1 MELSTNTSIKNTFI
15 NSDTNYENTIING
28 RRLLWEKVK
37 NIEHDYK
44 NYLKL
49 SIKNHYW
56 LLYVELSDSHPYLTN
71 YSGNTWVDK
80 SFLVEKNRRTK
91 KNNPNLARCI
101 YVKFN
106 YDMGTL
112 DDAMEHLEMFS
123 KSLKKL
129 EIESIQ
135 INTNS

>member
-1 MELSTNTSIKNTFI
+1 MELSINTSI
-15 NSDTNYENTIING
+15 NSDTIYENVIQNG
-28 RRLLWEKVK
+28 RKLLWEKVK
-37 NIEHDYK
+37 NIEHNYK
-44 NYLKL
+44 SYLKL

-56 LLYVELSDSHPYLTN
+56 LLYVELPSSHPFLINQT
-71 YSGNTWVDK
+71 GDTWVDK
-80 SFLVEKNRRTK
+80 SFLIMKNRRTK

-123 KSLKKL
+123 KSLKKM
-129 EIESIQ
+129 EIEMS
-135 INTNS
+135 NSS